1 MCNWCAEA
9 HTYMVEFSFGNLKL
23 NETRYFSVSFK
34 PSLKCGI
41 AENVNF
47 RKCRSRVRERT
58 STSASFLQENSILNE
73 TRYFSV
79 SFKPSLEFN
88 GRTKYQFWRLLN

>member
-1 MCNWCAEA
+1 
-9 HTYMVEFSFGNLKL
+9 MVEFSFENLKL

-73 TRYFSV
+73 TRYFGV
-79 SFKPSLEFN
+79 SFKSSYYSESFPFVIFSNL
-88 GRTKYQFWRLLN
+88 YVLLPK